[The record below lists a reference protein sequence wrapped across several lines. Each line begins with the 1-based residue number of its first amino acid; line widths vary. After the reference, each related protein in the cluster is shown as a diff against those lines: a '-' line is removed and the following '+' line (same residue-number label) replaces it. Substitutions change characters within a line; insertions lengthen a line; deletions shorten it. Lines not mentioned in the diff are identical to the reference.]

1 MSLKELTADKHREAE
16 TTQFMKA
23 VFAKTLPRDHWVDFT
38 YQKTLFYSTIEAAAT
53 QLGLMSD
60 IEPIR
65 RSALLAQDYNE
76 MAQGTRDYKPAVLA
90 YHDYIQTLTDPV
102 QVMAH
107 LYTWHMGDLFGGQMI
122 KKLVDGPH
130 SSLDFLD
137 PPVLIAAM
145 RRKLSDDMAEEVNIA
160 FDWAIQILK
169 EYEYDY

>member
-38 YQKTLFYSTIEAAAT
+38 YQKTLFYSTIETAASE
-53 QLGLMSD
+53 QGLMSD
-60 IEPIR
+60 IESMR
-65 RSALLAQDYNE
+65 RSTLLAQDYEKMNSSARE
-76 MAQGTRDYKPAVLA
+76 FKPAVLE
-90 YHDYIQTLTDPV
+90 YHNYIQTLTDPTRI
-102 QVMAH
+102 MAH

-145 RRKLSDDMAEEVNIA
+145 RSKLSNDMAEEANIA
-160 FDWAIQILK
+160 FDWAIRILN
-169 EYEYDY
+169 EYDH